1 MWWRGLGLEFQK
13 LIKRKHPFLYDVSC
27 ICHLTNL
34 TIKACLEDV
43 DQLFVDVFY
52 NFFHSSKWK
61 QEFPDHWCSLFTSK
75 PSTILKHCPTHWL
88 RLCEIH
94 PICHS
99 SERVIKKAPE
109 NSTLASADAGIS
121 PCKKLNMCTACYLSC
136 FLLCV
141 PESHRP
147 KLACCL
153 VAWLKNKILFYSILF
168 YSILFYSILFYSILF
183 CSILFYSIFAEMST
197 TANIGGLFQSYLSF
211 NSRKY
216 LYCGMPLKVSGWEAF
231 WDHIPMPFTCPS
243 IILLGNL

>member
-109 NSTLASADAGIS
+109 NSTLASAEAGIS
-121 PCKKLNMCTACYLSC
+121 PYKKLNMSTACIEQLDKWYT
-136 FLLCV
+136 LL
-141 PESHRP
+141 EKGRITQKQYSQ
-147 KLACCL
+147 LQE
-153 VAWLKNKILFYSILF
+153 KILSDIQN
-168 YSILFYSILFYSILF
+168 
-183 CSILFYSIFAEMST
+183 M
-197 TANIGGLFQSYLSF
+197 
-211 NSRKY
+211 
-216 LYCGMPLKVSGWEAF
+216 
-231 WDHIPMPFTCPS
+231 
-243 IILLGNL
+243 